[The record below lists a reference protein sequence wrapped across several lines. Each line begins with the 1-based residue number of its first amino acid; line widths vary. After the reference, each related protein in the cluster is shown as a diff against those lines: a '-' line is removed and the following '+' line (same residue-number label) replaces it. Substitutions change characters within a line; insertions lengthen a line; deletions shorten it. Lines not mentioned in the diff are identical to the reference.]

1 MPIISNT
8 SPILNLA
15 IIDKLFLLR
24 KQFGEIV
31 IPPGVFEE
39 LRTDEELPGSRII
52 REAVRS
58 EWIKIQRVNDLP
70 MIRVL
75 QRELD
80 RGEAEAIALAL
91 QTQAETILLDE
102 REARR
107 TAKLLGLKVTGLPG
121 VILHARKDGDF
132 MVARIGSDKMIL
144 SWHLSGMKG
153 KEGDFVLSSQG
164 LS

>member
-107 TAKLLGLKVTGLPG
+107 TAKLLGLKVTGLLG
-121 VILHARKDGDF
+121 VILHARKDGDLLSVSETVQELCEKAGF
-132 MVARIGSDKMIL
+132 RIAPKLLADITAQKA
-144 SWHLSGMKG
+144 
-153 KEGDFVLSSQG
+153 
-164 LS
+164 